1 MKKCFQVLFNRPL
14 QYEDGVLWGVRL
26 PYDER
31 SKYIIDYTVDLI
43 GRWCFTQKHGG
54 KIEDIS
60 KWTDRNG
67 NIYDLVLSTRLY
79 SYTAALDTKTYFRI
93 DEWWV
98 EDDCDLERGVEM
110 TDKTEYFNTRC
121 VLQEQD
127 YKTGYNGWLQVY
139 QKLVSKYQTQL
150 SLVHT
155 EMLLDYDEQEKMRIL
170 SAENGCQKNFRKE
183 QYSVEKEGV

>member
-1 MKKCFQVLFNRPL
+1 MKKCFQVLFNHPL
-14 QYEDGVLWGVRL
+14 QFEDGVLWGVRL

-43 GRWCFTQKHGG
+43 GQWCFTQKHGG

-98 EDDCDLERGVEM
+98 EDDCDLESGVEM

-139 QKLVSKYQTQL
+139 QKLVSKYQIQL

-155 EMLLDYDEQEKMRIL
+155 EVLLDYDEQEKMRIL
-170 SAENGCQKNFRKE
+170 SAENGCRKIL
-183 QYSVEKEGV
+183 YRSSIA